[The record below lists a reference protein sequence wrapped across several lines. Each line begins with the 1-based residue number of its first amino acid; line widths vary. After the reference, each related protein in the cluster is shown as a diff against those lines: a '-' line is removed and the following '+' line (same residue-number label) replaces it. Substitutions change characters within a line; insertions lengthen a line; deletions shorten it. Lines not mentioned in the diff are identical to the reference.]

1 MESSSTDSPRLV
13 GFTKAITRL
22 EEDLNEPVNSL
33 IRDAC
38 IQRFEFS
45 FELAW
50 KAVQEY
56 LRQQGQNCQS
66 PKSCLREAFK
76 QGWITNED
84 AGLKL
89 LGDRNLTSHTYDE
102 DLAKAIYARLPE
114 HLAFLK
120 TLLSNLDG

>member
-22 EEDLNEPVNSL
+22 EEALNEPVNSL

>member
-22 EEDLNEPVNSL
+22 EEALNEPVNSL

-66 PKSCLREAFK
+66 PKSCLKEAFK

-84 AGLKL
+84 SGLKL

-114 HLAFLK
+114 HLEFLK
-120 TLLSNLDG
+120 TLLSHLDG